1 MILLENRNILF
12 FGCQVKLQMASP
24 WRWCSFTLS
33 GAKAET
39 TRGQWKNE
47 GARDEKNGKWEHEK
61 IKNEWAPDVD
71 E

>member
-1 MILLENRNILF
+1 
-12 FGCQVKLQMASP
+12 MASP